1 MEALAYLIDWIV
13 HLDVHL
19 RAFIEARGVWVY
31 ALLFAIIFVE
41 TGFVFTPFLPGDS
54 LLFVVG
60 ALCGASLM
68 SLPMVMALLTVAAIA
83 GNQCNYATGRYLGA
97 RVFRW
102 EESRLFNRSH
112 FDLAHAYY
120 EKYGGITIVAAR
132 FLPLLRSFAP
142 FVAGVAHMRRAQFTF
157 YDVTGGAL
165 WVVSL
170 TLMGYLFGNIPW
182 VQRHLTEAI
191 VVLLVGTVVIA
202 LFASWRGRRLAAQR
216 RRAAA

>member
-1 MEALAYLIDWIV
+1 MEVLAYVFDWIV
-13 HLDVHL
+13 HIDAHL
-19 RAFIEARGVWVY
+19 RSFIEAHGTWVY

-41 TGFVFTPFLPGDS
+41 TGFVITPFMPGDS

-60 ALCGASLM
+60 ALCGAALM
-68 SLPMVMALLTVAAIA
+68 SLPLVIVLLTIAAIC
-83 GNQCNYATGRYLGA
+83 GNQCNYATGRYFGE

-102 EESRLFNRSH
+102 EGRRLFNRNH
-112 FDLAHAYY
+112 FDLTYAYY
-120 EKYGGITIVAAR
+120 EKYGGLTIVAAR

-142 FVAGVAHMRRAQFTF
+142 FVAGVVRMKHARFTF

-170 TLMGYLFGNIPW
+170 TFTGYVFGNIPW

-191 VVLLVGTVVIA
+191 VLLLAGTVIIA
-202 LFASWRGRRLAAQR
+202 LLASWRGRRLADAR
-216 RRAAA
+216 RRAAT